1 MREVILQR
9 HFHPGMASS
18 DYTVSL
24 QGSWLLGWAT
34 ILFFFFLHPCIDD
47 AMRRTGKDLSTGK
60 EYSILEDY
68 WNGSTE
74 ESMTG
79 LYD

>member
-1 MREVILQR
+1 M
-9 HFHPGMASS
+9 
-18 DYTVSL
+18 
-24 QGSWLLGWAT
+24 
-34 ILFFFFLHPCIDD
+34 
-47 AMRRTGKDLSTGK
+47 DLSTGK
-60 EYSILEDY
+60 EYSILEVY